1 MVTALEARQ
10 HAVGRTL
17 DNAPMS
23 RRRLG
28 VWALAASGIG
38 LDGYDLFIMS
48 VAGPLI
54 VADWGLDPWQ
64 KSLAVGA
71 AVVGAVP
78 GALFSGRIADRIG
91 RQRMLKIDIVLFV
104 VTAILSALSWNV
116 WSLVFFRLLQGMAV
130 GAEYPLSASMIAEVM
145 PAKNR
150 GKWMTGAFSFQALGM
165 VAGAIVGFAIL
176 SIYPQVGAW
185 RWMLLSGVIPAIVV
199 AVLRMRVPE
208 SPRWEA
214 NQGNIEQ
221 AEQDTKWLTGLAP
234 EVTTEDELF
243 AQVYGRGPQPRAG
256 AKELLKPIWRRA
268 LIFTA
273 IPWFLMDIALY
284 GIGLYTPAIL
294 MGLTNGSNAVTDTT
308 FIKDDIIATQQAA
321 FTDIFLIVGFAI
333 NILLVE
339 RTGRIRLQL
348 VGFVG
353 MALSLGALAYTG
365 KGGPEWTILLAFIAF
380 NTLMNAGPNATT
392 YLLPAEVYPTL
403 IRATGHGIAAASGK
417 VGAVIGTFFLPVAVA
432 SFGLS
437 PSIAVI
443 ALLTGVGAIVTW
455 FFRIETRGK
464 GLEANDELGQELR
477 SGQLDDELP
486 PQERHPGST

>member
-1 MVTALEARQ
+1 MAAALEARQ

-17 DNAPMS
+17 DTAPMS

-54 VADWGLDPWQ
+54 VVDMGLDPWQ

-116 WSLVFFRLLQGMAV
+116 WSLVFFRCLQGVAI

-145 PAKNR
+145 PARNR

-214 NQGNIEQ
+214 NQGNIDQ
-221 AEQDTKWLTGLAP
+221 AEQDTKWLTGQQP
-234 EVTTEDELF
+234 DVNEEDALF
-243 AQVYGRGPQPRAG
+243 AQTLGTGPQPRAG
-256 AKELLKPIWRRA
+256 ARELLKPMWRRA
-268 LIFTA
+268 VIFTA

-284 GIGLYTPAIL
+284 GIGLYTPSIL
-294 MGLTNGSNAVTDTT
+294 MGLTNGSNAVADTT

-321 FTDIFLIVGFAI
+321 FTDIFLIVGFTI
-333 NILLVE
+333 NIVLVE
-339 RTGRIRLQL
+339 RAGRIRLQL
-348 VGFVG
+348 IGFLG

-365 KGGPEWTILLAFIAF
+365 QGGSEWAILLAFIAF

-417 VGAVIGTFFLPVAVA
+417 VGAVVGTFFLPLAVTW
-432 SFGLS
+432 FGLS

-443 ALLTGVGAIVTW
+443 AVLTGVGAIVTW
-455 FFRIETRGK
+455 VFRIETRGK
-464 GLEANDELGQELR
+464 GLDANDELGEELR

-486 PQERHPGST
+486 PHERHSGTT